1 MIFNTFLYNGSLFN
15 NLSGVVPITADLS
28 EVSFANYPLNIG
40 DCMVTQVQHE
50 AMPERDRDTFA
61 LPKRDGG
68 GSLGDYWRGRRI
80 RISGYLQ
87 AETRDALDTAID
99 TLKQYLATENGSL
112 RIVTAGVVREY
123 SGTLTNGA
131 SAFAREGYHQ
141 TFIPFELQFDCR
153 VPDGYGRAE
162 NYTSLEFLDQTSLAY
177 TEEIPHAGTAKASA
191 IIRVNFTAA
200 VNVSAI
206 SFRNNTRDETLSV
219 TQSFTAG
226 DLFEIDT
233 VNMTVKKN
241 SSQIDYSGQF
251 PYLNPNVNNFTLTL
265 VGTSATWSLS
275 VQHKATYL

>member
-1 MIFNTFLYNGSLFN
+1 MIFNTFLFNGSLYN
-15 NLSGVVPITADLS
+15 DLSGVVPVTADLS
-28 EVSFANYPLNIG
+28 DISFSTFPLNSG
-40 DCMVTQVQHE
+40 NCMVTQVQHE
-50 AMPERDRDTFA
+50 AMPERDWDTFA

-99 TLKQYLATENGSL
+99 TMKQYLATENGSL
-112 RIVTAGVVREY
+112 RIVAAGVVREY
-123 SGTLTNGA
+123 AGTLVNGA
-131 SAFAREGYHQ
+131 SAFARDGFHQ

-153 VPDGYGRAE
+153 VPDGYGRAV

-191 IIRVNFTAA
+191 IIRVNFAAA

-206 SFRNNTRDETLSV
+206 SFRNNTRDEMLSV
-219 TQSFTAG
+219 TQSFAAG

-241 SSQIDYSGQF
+241 STEIDYSGQF
-251 PYLNPNVNNFTLTL
+251 IHLNPGVNNFTLTL
-265 VGTSATWSLS
+265 TGVSATYDLTVS
-275 VQHKATYL
+275 HRATYL